1 MGCAQLE
8 IGRGDGWAER
18 ELVIT
23 PIRQLMPPADITNRR
38 PKEQWWTP
46 LGRTLRL
53 LASYD

>member
-23 PIRQLMPPADITNRR
+23 PIRQLMPHADITNRR